1 MNRMAELILSVAAL
15 GMLALT
21 LQVLILQ
28 QPRQAYLQPLM
39 IALCALGLMLSGPL
53 VFQVFPALI
62 DGYIA
67 ALPLAFF
74 ALLPSLYLYVQ
85 ALTAPHAWQWR
96 SVQGKHYWTQVFALA
111 LALQI
116 LSLPA
121 TDRQALFFGDP
132 GPLHGQMLITAAT
145 FLLATLLWLVASGWY
160 VLRISLQ
167 LRQYRR
173 QLRRVFAADA
183 GKRLYWLDG
192 LLAAL
197 LLSWAYALLFFVL
210 EERVHS
216 RWLSAAGVILL
227 ALLLVSLLCV
237 CALRQQPGFAELF
250 GSATVQPL
258 PDPAAEAE
266 TPLSTEAAKYQRSAL
281 SEEQAQRIAEKARQ
295 AVYEQALYLNP
306 ALTLYQLADHIGVP
320 AQYLSQT
327 LNQTL
332 GLSFYD
338 YINAARIKAAKQQL
352 VQTEDSILSIAMAV
366 GFNARSSF
374 YKAFK
379 ASTGMTPVMYR
390 AAQGKSVMG

>member
-67 ALPLAFF
+67 TLPLAFF
-74 ALLPSLYLYVQ
+74 ALLPSLHLYVQ
-85 ALTAPHAWQWR
+85 ALTAPLAWQWR
-96 SVQGKHYWTQVFALA
+96 SAQRKHYWLLGLALA
-111 LALQI
+111 LALLI

-197 LLSWAYALLFFVL
+197 LMSWAYALLFFVL

-306 ALTLYQLADHIGVP
+306 ALTLYQLADHICVP

-338 YINAARIKAAKQQL
+338 FINAARIEAAKQQL
-352 VQTEDSILSIAMAV
+352 AQTEDSILSIAMAV

-379 ASTGMTPVMYR
+379 TSTGMTPVMYR

>member
-1 MNRMAELILSVAAL
+1 MAELILSVAAL

-53 VFQVFPALI
+53 VFQVSPALI

-96 SVQGKHYWTQVFALA
+96 SAQRKHYWVLGLALA
-111 LALQI
+111 LALLI
-116 LSLPA
+116 LSLPV

-173 QLRRVFAADA
+173 QLRQVFAADA
-183 GKRLYWLDG
+183 GKRLHWLDG

-197 LLSWAYALLFFVL
+197 LLCWAYALLFFVL

-227 ALLLVSLLCV
+227 ALVLVSLLCV

-250 GSATVQPL
+250 GSATAQPL

-338 YINAARIKAAKQQL
+338 FINAARIEAAKQQL
-352 VQTEDSILSIAMAV
+352 AQTEDSILSIAMAV

-390 AAQGKSVMG
+390 AVQGKPVMG

>member
-1 MNRMAELILSVAAL
+1 MAELILSVAAL

-62 DGYIA
+62 GGYIA

-74 ALLPSLYLYVQ
+74 ALLPSLHLYVQ

-96 SVQGKHYWTQVFALA
+96 SAQRKHYWALGLALA
-111 LALQI
+111 LALLI

-197 LLSWAYALLFFVL
+197 LLSWAYAVLFFVL

-266 TPLSTEAAKYQRSAL
+266 SPPSTEAAKYQRSAL

-338 YINAARIKAAKQQL
+338 YINAARIEAAKQQL

>member
-1 MNRMAELILSVAAL
+1 
-15 GMLALT
+15 
-21 LQVLILQ
+21 
-28 QPRQAYLQPLM
+28 
-39 IALCALGLMLSGPL
+39 
-53 VFQVFPALI
+53 
-62 DGYIA
+62 
-67 ALPLAFF
+67 
-74 ALLPSLYLYVQ
+74 
-85 ALTAPHAWQWR
+85 
-96 SVQGKHYWTQVFALA
+96 
-111 LALQI
+111 
-116 LSLPA
+116 
-121 TDRQALFFGDP
+121 
-132 GPLHGQMLITAAT
+132 
-145 FLLATLLWLVASGWY
+145 LLWLVASGWY

-197 LLSWAYALLFFVL
+197 LLSWAYAVLFFVL

-266 TPLSTEAAKYQRSAL
+266 SPPSTEAAKYQRSAL

-338 YINAARIKAAKQQL
+338 YINAARIEAAKQQL